1 MSNQVT
7 LQAVQRGY
15 RMEKP
20 NYPGNTT
27 PENLDAIYNVR
38 FDYNCHTN
46 ESCQY
51 CSPYQ
56 SCSTLLLTIPEN
68 KLRILFKTSQYAEK
82 I

>member
-1 MSNQVT
+1 MSNQDT

-38 FDYNCHTN
+38 FDYNSHTISSYSVN
-46 ESCQY
+46 F
-51 CSPYQ
+51 
-56 SCSTLLLTIPEN
+56 IN
-68 KLRILFKTSQYAEK
+68 VI
-82 I
+82 